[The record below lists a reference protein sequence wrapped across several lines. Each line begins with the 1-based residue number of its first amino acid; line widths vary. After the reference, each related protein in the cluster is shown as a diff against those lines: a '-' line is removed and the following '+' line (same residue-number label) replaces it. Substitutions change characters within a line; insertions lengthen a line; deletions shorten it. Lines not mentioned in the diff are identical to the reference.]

1 MPNLD
6 STGKFGRSMDCSQL
20 LEFKKKYKTVQ
31 QQNGKN
37 PQGDQSQKPAFNSNR
52 LGGGGSENGAS
63 WYYNQKGN
71 FLIFDRFFGSRSLG
85 TTQSGIDPRFR
96 EFFELVNR
104 DFTLGGARETYTSID
119 VTRLTSTEIDFISTI
134 SNGFSKLGTFP
145 LTSVIPNPLP
155 NIDNIVYLNN
165 TGSSITITTS
175 DGTQRTY
182 SAGQI
187 FSNDTYGNI

>member
-31 QQNGKN
+31 QQNGKT
-37 PQGDQSQKPAFNSNR
+37 PQGDQKQKPAFNSNR

-85 TTQSGIDPRFR
+85 TTQSRIDPRVR
-96 EFFELVNR
+96 ELAELTNR
-104 DFTLGGARETYTSID
+104 VLTLSGAGYNITSFVI
-119 VTRLTSTEIDFISTI
+119 TRLTSTELDAITTLSDGRST
-134 SNGFSKLGTFP
+134 SGTGP

-155 NIDNIVYLNN
+155 DSEIFYLNN
-165 TGSSITITTS
+165 TGSPITITTS

-187 FSNDTYGNI
+187 FRNDKFGNI

>member
-52 LGGGGSENGAS
+52 VIGGGSENGAA

-71 FLIFDRFFGSRSLG
+71 FLVYQRFFG
-85 TTQSGIDPRFR
+85 
-96 EFFELVNR
+96 
-104 DFTLGGARETYTSID
+104 
-119 VTRLTSTEIDFISTI
+119 
-134 SNGFSKLGTFP
+134 
-145 LTSVIPNPLP
+145 
-155 NIDNIVYLNN
+155 LNN
-165 TGSSITITTS
+165 TLPGGGGTI
-175 DGTQRTY
+175 
-182 SAGQI
+182 
-187 FSNDTYGNI
+187 

>member
-37 PQGDQSQKPAFNSNR
+37 PQGDQSQKPAFNSNKVI
-52 LGGGGSENGAS
+52 GGGSDNGAS

-71 FLIFDRFFGSRSLG
+71 FLIYDRFFGNRSLG
-85 TTQSGIDPRFR
+85 TVQSRIDPRFR
-96 EFFELVNR
+96 EYFELINR
-104 DFTLGGARETYTSID
+104 AFASSGIETRVTSVV
-119 VTRLTSTEIDFISTI
+119 VTRLTSTEIDITI
-134 SNGFSKLGTFP
+134 GGSNGFSETGSST

-155 NIDNIVYLNN
+155 DDNTFYLNN
-165 TGSSITITTS
+165 TGSPITITTS

-182 SAGQI
+182 SAGQF
-187 FSNDTYGNI
+187 FSNDAYGNI